1 MTLSAGLEG
10 ALDAFPAETCKR
22 EEGYLRILVT
32 GANGMLGR
40 DFCDVARKMGHDVTA
55 TDIGDVDV
63 TDLDAF
69 KGAMSKANPETVFH
83 FAAMT
88 DVDRCET
95 HPDEAYLANVIG
107 TENVALCCAKA
118 GVTLV
123 FSSTGS
129 LFGGEKTVPYN
140 EYDEPHP
147 VSRYGKTKHLGE
159 KIVQRVTPRHFICR
173 AGWMFGGGPEDKK
186 FVARIIGLAS
196 EKNEIFGVTD
206 KTGTPTY
213 TVDFSKRLFDVL
225 GTDRYGL
232 YHAGN
237 EGYCTRYEFACKIVE
252 LAGLKNCRVAPVAAS
267 KIPMPAQR
275 PRLEALDNYKCRL
288 LGMKNMRSWE
298 LALKEY
304 IETRLA

>member
-1 MTLSAGLEG
+1 M
-10 ALDAFPAETCKR
+10 K
-22 EEGYLRILVT
+22 ILVT
-32 GANGMLGR
+32 GADGMLGR
-40 DFCDVARKMGHDVTA
+40 DFYDVAGEFKHDVTA
-55 TDIGDVDV
+55 TDIGDLDV
-63 TDLDAF
+63 TDAAAV
-69 KGAMSKANPETVFH
+69 KEAVSKVSPEIVFH

-107 TENVALCCAKA
+107 TENVALCCADA
-118 GVTLV
+118 GIPLV

-129 LFGGEKTVPYN
+129 LFGGKKTTAYT
-140 EYDEPHP
+140 EYDDPQP
-147 VSRYGKTKHLGE
+147 ISQYGRTKYLGE
-159 KIVQRVTPRHFICR
+159 RIIQRVAMKYFICR

-186 FVARIIGLAS
+186 FVSRIIGLAS
-196 EKNEIFGVTD
+196 ERDEIFGVTD

-213 TVDFSKRLFDVL
+213 TVDYSRRLFEIIET
-225 GTDRYGL
+225 GRYGL

-237 EGYCTRYEFACKIVE
+237 EGACTRYEFACKIVE
-252 LAGLKNCRVAPVAAS
+252 LAGLKNCRVKPVVAA

-288 LGMKNMRSWE
+288 LGMKKMRSWE
-298 LALKEY
+298 TALKEY